1 MAKTVQETSFDKLKL
16 LSRGKVRDLYDL
28 GDKILMV
35 TTDRMSAFD
44 VILQNPIYDKG
55 KVLNQLSLF
64 WFDFLKDVVK
74 NHLITA
80 DVDEYPEEC
89 SEYREELE
97 GRSML
102 VKKVKPFPVE
112 CVVRGYISG
121 SGWKS
126 YSENGEVCGIKLP
139 ENLKESEKLPEPIY
153 TPSTKE
159 EVGAH
164 DINISFEESADII
177 GRENAEKLKNLS
189 LEIYKKASVY
199 ARTKGIIIA
208 DTKFEFGLSGDEII
222 LIDEVLTPDSSR
234 FWPEDLYSPGGTQ
247 PSFDKQFLRDYLEK
261 INWTKTP
268 PAPLLPEEIIEKTS
282 EKYKEALEKIAGEK
296 YAF

>member
-16 LSRGKVRDLYDL
+16 LNRGKVRDLYDL